1 MYEVLNGEILDPTDP
16 SASPEIDAYRLNW
29 VNCDASGVG
38 ILLTFK
44 GRSFIRHKS
53 KMQLTYVAVV
63 VLASMIFVLS
73 GMVGYVYWQQTRMLQ
88 NLQSL
93 AVVLSTH
100 FVRQP
105 PPAPEPE
112 PEPEVHSEHAPV
124 QEVDSDLPGLVPIP
138 EVKED
143 DRVSVN
149 EVEVVEGPPA
159 AAAPAPAPVSEAVDY
174 ESKTAVQ
181 LRELLTAKGIPFGK
195 RDAKSVLV
203 QLIKATA

>member
-1 MYEVLNGEILDPTDP
+1 
-16 SASPEIDAYRLNW
+16 
-29 VNCDASGVG
+29 
-38 ILLTFK
+38 
-44 GRSFIRHKS
+44 
-53 KMQLTYVAVV
+53 MQLTYVAVV

-112 PEPEVHSEHAPV
+112 PEPEVQSEHAPV
-124 QEVDSDLPGLVPIP
+124 QEVDADLPGLVPIP

-159 AAAPAPAPVSEAVDY
+159 AAAPAPAPVSEVVDY

-181 LRELLTAKGIPFGK
+181 LRDLLTAKGIPFGK